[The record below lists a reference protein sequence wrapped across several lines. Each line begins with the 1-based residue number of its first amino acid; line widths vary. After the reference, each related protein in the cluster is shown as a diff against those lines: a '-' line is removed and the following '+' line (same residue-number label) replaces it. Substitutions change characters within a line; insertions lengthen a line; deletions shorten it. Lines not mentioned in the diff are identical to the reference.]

1 MNEYLFNEIEVG
13 QVVEFDFEI
22 DEEKMAMFRKIS
34 GDTNPLHNDPDYAKE
49 LGYSEKVVYGQLTAA
64 ALSTLAGVYMPGKYS
79 LIHSIETS
87 FVAPVF
93 ASKSPLRVVGK
104 VKDKDDRFRF
114 IVLKVD
120 IFDNSGA
127 KVCKSKM
134 KIGVLK

>member
-1 MNEYLFNEIEVG
+1 MNEYLFDEIQIG
-13 QVVEFDFEI
+13 HVVEFMYDI
-22 DEEKMAMFRKIS
+22 DENKMQMFREIS
-34 GDTNPLHNDPDYAKE
+34 GDTNPLHNDLDYAKE

-64 ALSTLAGVYMPGKYS
+64 VLSTLAGVYMPGKYS

-87 FVAPVF
+87 FAAPVF
-93 ASKSPLRVVGK
+93 VSKCPLRVVAK
-104 VKDKDDRFRF
+104 VKDKDERFRY

-120 IFDNSGA
+120 IFDTSGA